1 LRKGDVQLAIPY
13 TEFTATK
20 AVIEAIAVPVE
31 GMIAYASDTHEIG
44 TYGTAWEWSSGAA
57 IAPVSPS
64 VVGNIVSFADIVG
77 GQADSGIAAADVAS
91 AVSLKH
97 AIVTLDANADTLLSL
112 STQEL
117 GLDTQ
122 AANMVLA
129 GPAAGADAVPT
140 IRTLVA
146 ADIPNLSS
154 VYQPLDAF
162 LTSIGALGTAANKI
176 LVTTG
181 VDAAAEYDITAAARA
196 LLDDATSAA
205 MLSTLGIGG
214 LATNITATKT
224 LTLTCADNFNLTVPG
239 TGVALVKAT
248 ALTAGYIPF
257 GIAGNLVGE
266 DAGLFWDN
274 VNKRLGVGT
283 TSPGAKL
290 EVASPSSGGI
300 ALKVGRVSGQPSIRG
315 ISATDWLIV
324 DAGTSGTV
332 GLNYWSTGNVILAHG
347 GGKVGI
353 GIITPG
359 SKLQVNGNAAIG
371 YSASTAGPANG
382 LVISGKVGIG
392 TTSPRGLLNVR
403 GYTGGTSGSAVAAY
417 SENLVI
423 GGAYNQTYNSGNA
436 VLLHIADYSND
447 AGDNVY
453 PIYVESE
460 NNNVDFYVKSG
471 ITNAGGTA
479 YFGGNVGIGTMESTV
494 SDGIGLHI
502 AGKIIRIGT
511 AKTPASAGA
520 TGNTGEIC
528 WDAGYI
534 YVCMATNTWKRVAI
548 ATW

>member
-1 LRKGDVQLAIPY
+1 MTKRFVIATKSKRWDSKTAEEESGISERALQDALRKLRGLAREDISNAAETDPVFSASEAAGFAAGDVAKLGGIDAGAEVNNISDVNATDLTDGGATTLHTHGYQLLDAGLASLSALPTAADKIAY
-13 TEFTATK
+13 STATDVW
-20 AVIEAIAVPVE
+20 AE
-31 GMIAYASDTHEIG
+31 
-44 TYGTAWEWSSGAA
+44 TA
-57 IAPVSPS
+57 
-64 VVGNIVSFADIVG
+64 
-77 GQADSGIAAADVAS
+77 
-91 AVSLKH
+91 
-97 AIVTLDANADTLLSL
+97 
-112 STQEL
+112 
-117 GLDTQ
+117 
-122 AANMVLA
+122 
-129 GPAAGADAVPT
+129 
-140 IRTLVA
+140 
-146 ADIPNLSS
+146 
-154 VYQPLDAF
+154 
-162 LTSIGALGTAANKI
+162 
-176 LVTTG
+176 
-181 VDAAAEYDITAAARA
+181 ITAAARA
-196 LLDDATSAA
+196 LLGDATSAA
-205 MLSTLGIGG
+205 MLATLGIGG
-214 LATNITATKT
+214 LATNIAATKT

-290 EVASPSSGGI
+290 EVASPSSGGV

-324 DAGTSGTV
+324 DAGTSGNV
-332 GLNYWSTGNVILAHG
+332 GLNYWSAGNVILAHG

-382 LVISGKVGIG
+382 LAISGKVGIG

-479 YFGGNVGIGTMESTV
+479 YFGGNVGIGTTESTI

-511 AKTPASAGA
+511 AKTLASAGA

-534 YVCMATNTWKRVAI
+534 YVCTATNTWKRVAI